1 MDAAVSY
8 GSAASAHGREA
19 SKPEHTRDD
28 GKILEEM
35 RADFQAAYDAEKDNY
50 REAIIDLKYRAGDQ
64 WPEDIAKERQEDGR
78 PMITI
83 NHLGQFVNQVVND
96 IRQSDFS
103 LKASPVDNNTDVKLA
118 KIFDGLMRQIQ
129 YQSAADHV
137 YSTAGDHQV
146 TCGIG
151 HWRVCSEYVSDDS
164 FDQDL
169 RIKVIRNPLSVFYD
183 PAAEEPDRSDMMFCC
198 ISSVMPVASFKAKYP
213 GKSTEG
219 APSPQ
224 GTQTSI
230 NWANKDGVRVVEYW
244 KRKPVTKTIYLLAD
258 GAIVDKLV
266 AGQNVKSTRNVE
278 TYEVCQYICSG
289 MDVLEEPR
297 IWPSK
302 WIPIVPVIGT
312 EVPLDDKIIR
322 QGMVRMARDA
332 QHLYNYNRSASAEA
346 LAQQPKNPWIV
357 PIKNIAKWL
366 GFWENANKGNP
377 TYLPYSPD
385 PDNPTHKPYR
395 EAPAA
400 ISNAFAAE
408 AMQARED
415 LNATTGI
422 YPAALGAKSNE
433 TSGVAINRREK
444 QGDTANYHYPDKL
457 RLSLWHTGRIL
468 IDVIPKFYDSER
480 VVRLLGED
488 GKEEL
493 VTINQN
499 TIAYMDDGT
508 PKSVTLNDI
517 SAARYDVRAK
527 VGKSM
532 STLREESAESLMAFM
547 QASPSA
553 VPIIQDL
560 AVKNMDWPGAEEAS
574 KRLRNVVEGKHPLF
588 DPDDPETQNPP
599 PQPPPPEVL
608 KIEAQKEQA
617 AAKLQQD
624 AQKNEQTIQL
634 QREKNEADIQLQ
646 REKNDA
652 EMQMRERELMLEAVF
667 RRMEMRMDAQLEAF
681 KAHTDARIKEVTA
694 SRQMDMREDLAH
706 RDADLK
712 EYQSDRQM
720 SLSERESE
728 HSAALAEKSA
738 RAKANGHARDRAT

>member
-1 MDAAVSY
+1 MDGDVMAA
-8 GSAASAHGREA
+8 E
-19 SKPEHTRDD
+19 RDH
-28 GKILEEM
+28 KTILEEM
-35 RADFQAAYDAEKDNY
+35 RVDFQAAYDAEQDNF

-64 WPEDIAKERQEDGR
+64 WPEEIARERQDQGR

-83 NHLGQFVNQVVND
+83 NHLAQFVNQVVND

-103 LKASPVDNNTDVKLA
+103 IKASPVDSKSDPKLA

-137 YSTAGDHQV
+137 YSTAADHQV

-151 HWRVCSEYVSDDS
+151 WWRVCSEYASDEV
-164 FDQDL
+164 FEQEVRL
-169 RIKVIRNPLSVFYD
+169 KVIRNPLSVFCD
-183 PAAEEPDRSDMMFCC
+183 PAAEEPDRSDMMFACVT
-198 ISSVMPVASFKAKYP
+198 SVMPVATFKAKYP
-213 GKSTEG
+213 GKATEG
-219 APSPQ
+219 APQPQ
-224 GTQTSI
+224 GTQSSI
-230 NWANKDGVRVVEYW
+230 NWSNKDGVRIVEYW
-244 KRKPVTKTIYLLAD
+244 KRKPITKTLYMLQD
-258 GAIVDKLV
+258 GTTTEKLV
-266 AGQNVKSTRNVE
+266 AGQTVKASRKVD

-302 WIPIVPVIGT
+302 WIPLVPVIGT
-312 EVPLDDKIIR
+312 EVPLDDKIVR

-332 QHLYNYNRSASAEA
+332 QHLYNYNRTASAEA
-346 LAQQPKNPWIV
+346 LAAQPKNPWIV
-357 PIKNIAKWL
+357 PVKNIAKWL
-366 GFWENANKGNP
+366 GLWENANKGNP
-377 TYLPYSPD
+377 AYLPYSPD
-385 PDNPTHKPYR
+385 PENPAHKPYR

-400 ISNAFAAE
+400 ISNAFSAE
-408 AMQARED
+408 ALQARED

-444 QGDTANYHYPDKL
+444 QGDTANYHYPDKM

-480 VVRLLGED
+480 IVRLLGED
-488 GKEEL
+488 DTEEL

-499 TIAYMDDGT
+499 TVQYMDDGEQRN
-508 PKSVTLNDI
+508 VTLNDVA
-517 SAARYDVRAK
+517 SARFDIRAK
-527 VGKSM
+527 VGKSH
-532 STLREESAESLMAFM
+532 STMREESADSMLEFCRVNPAAMPL
-547 QASPSA
+547 
-553 VPIIQDL
+553 VQDL
-560 AVKNMDWPGAEEAS
+560 IAKNMDWPGADEMS
-574 KRLRNVVEGKHPLF
+574 KRFKNVLEGKPPLF
-588 DPDDPETQNPP
+588 DPDKPETQQPP

-617 AAKLQQD
+617 AAKLEQD

-634 QREKNEADIQLQ
+634 QREKTAADIQLQ
-646 REKNDA
+646 REKNEA
-652 EMQMRERELMLEAVF
+652 EMAMREREMMMEAMF

-681 KAHTDARIKEVTA
+681 KAHTDARIKEMTA
-694 SRQMDMREDLAH
+694 SRQMDLREDAAH

-720 SLSERESE
+720 NLSERESE
-728 HSAALAEKSA
+728 HSARLAEKSA
-738 RAKANGHARDRAT
+738 RAKANGSASNRAT